1 MRLVFAGTPE
11 FARAFLEELYL
22 MPQHEVVAVYSQP
35 DRPAGRGKHLRPS
48 PVKEF
53 AQKKGIPVIQ
63 PQSLKETAAQQTLAA
78 WQPDLMVVVA
88 YGLILPPEVLQI
100 PVHGCINVHA
110 SLLPR
115 WRGAAPIHRAIAAG
129 DTKSGVAIMRMDAD
143 LDTGDVLAEA
153 QLNIDPAETTG
164 SLHDKLIE
172 LGRPLLRQVVDQIP
186 DIFTSAKVQD
196 DSQATYAK
204 KILSA
209 EAAINW
215 NQSAR
220 EIDCWVRALNPAPGA
235 FTLIDGE
242 RVKVWQTTPL
252 DGCGKPG
259 EILAISSE
267 GVEVASGQGS
277 LQLQRLQLAGKSP
290 MDAAEVVRGHPQTF
304 VPGKFFDTGTGS

>member
-1 MRLVFAGTPE
+1 
-11 FARAFLEELYL
+11 
-22 MPQHEVVAVYSQP
+22 MPQHQVAAVYSQP

-53 AQKKGIPVIQ
+53 AQNRGIPVVQ
-63 PQSLKETAAQQTLAA
+63 PQNLKDTAAQQALAA
-78 WQPDLMVVVA
+78 WHPDLMVVVA
-88 YGLILPPEVLQI
+88 YGLILPPAVLQI
-100 PVHGCINVHA
+100 PVYGCINVHA

-129 DTKSGVAIMRMDAD
+129 DAKSGVAIMRMDAG

-153 QLNIDPAETTG
+153 QVDITATETTG

-172 LGRPLLRQVVDQIP
+172 LGRPQLRRVVDQIP
-186 DIFTSAKVQD
+186 DIFTEAQAQD
-196 DSQATYAK
+196 DNQATYAK

-220 EIDCWVRALNPAPGA
+220 EIDRWVRALNPAPGA

-242 RVKVWQTTPL
+242 RVKVW
-252 DGCGKPG
+252 
-259 EILAISSE
+259 
-267 GVEVASGQGS
+267 
-277 LQLQRLQLAGKSP
+277 R
-290 MDAAEVVRGHPQTF
+290 DAPRDRT
-304 VPGKFFDTGTGS
+304 